1 MFSCDNKKNKTKNR
15 RQSGDFGRNFW
26 EYGYFVL
33 VFFCIFGSIV
43 FPSGILIFQ
52 IWKCSPVFCVI
63 FFRPDFQLEIGSILF
78 RECHTI
84 PQLVIYVGYC
94 LAANTKIPAMCVY
107 QCACQQCTL
116 SWGYVH
122 TSQHARA
129 NGLQYRYVYICI
141 WILCKIVRV

>member
-15 RQSGDFGRNFW
+15 RKSGDFGRNFW

-94 LAANTKIPAMCVY
+94 LAANTKISAI
-107 QCACQQCTL
+107 CACTNVPANNVRYPEDMYTRVNTHEQMASNIDMSIFVSGFC
-116 SWGYVH
+116 
-122 TSQHARA
+122 AR
-129 NGLQYRYVYICI
+129 
-141 WILCKIVRV
+141 